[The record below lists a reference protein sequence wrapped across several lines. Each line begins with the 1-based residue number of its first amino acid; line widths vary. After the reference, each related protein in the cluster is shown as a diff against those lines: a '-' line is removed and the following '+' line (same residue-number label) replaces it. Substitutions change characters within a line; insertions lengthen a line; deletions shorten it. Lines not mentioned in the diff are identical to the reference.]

1 MKTKTIR
8 VIGETRAVALALKL
22 IKLSQ
27 WYALEPLPDDQ
38 WRLTVKEELPF
49 GDITDTNH
57 GHQWREVQNVGL
69 ICDGCLTS
77 QRGWVIDPF
86 VCPMIDIQP
95 H

>member
-38 WRLTVKEELPF
+38 WRLTVKEELPYKS
-49 GDITDTNH
+49 
-57 GHQWREVQNVGL
+57 RASVA
-69 ICDGCLTS
+69 
-77 QRGWVIDPF
+77 
-86 VCPMIDIQP
+86 
-95 H
+95 